1 MNKQTI
7 SSSLHRYDYLFL
19 NANWF
24 GLALRS
30 QVLAGLVIPLLVQ
43 QFVGEDQKGAYFGT
57 IRLWGLMAAL
67 LLQAL
72 FGIVSDHSRF
82 KWGRRRPFIL
92 IGTLLETV
100 IILSMAWI
108 AGLTGMG
115 GYYVLFAIYLVSM
128 ASTNMS
134 QAATQG
140 FIPDL
145 VPHEKRGLA
154 SGVKT
159 MLEIPAPLILFG
171 LVIAPLVEKGN
182 LTAGLIVTVVGLLVC
197 MALSMF
203 VREKQLET
211 ASPLN
216 WKPFTSL
223 LLMTAVF
230 TLIIL
235 GLGQVVKVLLPP
247 LQTIFSGANGR
258 WAFGALGVIAM
269 LVAVVVGVF
278 ASLRVQ
284 MGRKLAADNQ
294 SFTWW
299 VISRLAALVA
309 INNIGS
315 FLLYFV
321 QEKFSLPGKQAAGLA
336 GTLPLILGVCVILF
350 GMVAG
355 WLSDRFDRRWLTFIS
370 GLLGAFGVAVMV
382 LGTTQ
387 AMMYVAAI
395 FVGIAYALFNVASWA
410 LGTDII
416 PRERAGEFLGLQNL
430 AGAGAGAIGAY
441 IGGSIADHS
450 GYVLM
455 MAMFGVMFL
464 LSAAAAMFIRAKKAQ

>member
-1 MNKQTI
+1 MNKQTVSR
-7 SSSLHRYDYLFL
+7 SSHWYDYLFM

-24 GLALRS
+24 GLTLRS

-57 IRLWGLMAAL
+57 IRLWGLMSAL

-72 FGIVSDHSRF
+72 FGIVSDHSRC
-82 KWGRRRPFIL
+82 KWGRRRPLIL
-92 IGTLLETV
+92 IG
-100 IILSMAWI
+100 IILESVLLLSIAWV
-108 AGLTGMG
+108 AGLTGMS
-115 GYYVLFAIYLVSM
+115 GYYVLFAIYMISM

-140 FIPDL
+140 FIPDI
-145 VPHEKRGLA
+145 VPQEKRGLA

-211 ASPLN
+211 APALD
-216 WKPFTSL
+216 WKPFTRL
-223 LLMTAVF
+223 FLMTAVF

-247 LQTIFSGANGR
+247 LQTIFSRANGR

-321 QEKFSLPGKQAAGLA
+321 QEKFNLPGKQAAGLA

-350 GMVAG
+350 GMAAG
-355 WLSDRFDRRWLTFIS
+355 WLSDLFDRRWLTFIS

-387 AMMYVAAI
+387 AMMYVAAV
-395 FVGIAYALFNVASWA
+395 FVGLAYALFNVASWA

-441 IGGSIADHS
+441 IGGSIADSS
-450 GYVLM
+450 GYVLL
-455 MAMFGVMFL
+455 MAMFAVLFL
-464 LSAAAAMFIRAKKAQ
+464 ASSAATLLVRPVKA